1 MNIAN
6 ELNIVYI
13 KQAEEMDVI
22 EIPVS
27 KFEQLLQKAYE
38 LGRKELIINQF
49 CELGNINPLPT
60 GDIKHT
66 LEGNYSNQFTIDCNN
81 TVSLIE
87 QG

>member
-1 MNIAN
+1 MSIAD

-13 KQAEEMDVI
+13 KQIEGMDVI

-27 KFEQLLQKAYE
+27 KFEQLLQEAYE

-49 CELGNINPLPT
+49 CELGNINPLPSI
-60 GDIKHT
+60 DIKHI
-66 LEGNYSNQFTIDCNN
+66 LDGNYSGQVTVDSNN
-81 TVSLIE
+81 TSIIK